1 MVKKVHILVLFT
13 LLSSLIYCELGS
25 IDLTN
30 LESHR
35 SEDEIL
41 NEHFYTDHKY
51 MQESKMLT
59 LCYEL
64 FAKMTIKK
72 AKSLEKKLDV
82 VHEKREKLSLLEY
95 KKLYEIIFVQSYVKF
110 IYSANRKLTNDDA
123 KHF

>member
-1 MVKKVHILVLFT
+1 
-13 LLSSLIYCELGS
+13 
-25 IDLTN
+25 
-30 LESHR
+30 
-35 SEDEIL
+35 
-41 NEHFYTDHKY
+41 